1 MRPLLKDKT
10 FDVTII
16 GGGATGCGLA
26 LDAASRGLKTLL
38 LEKNDFASGTS
49 SKSSKLLH
57 GGVRYLESALKHF
70 DKGQYHL
77 VKEAL
82 KERYL
87 LLHNAPHLCH
97 PLKFLVPL
105 YKCRHIPYYF
115 AGLALYDFIAASKSL
130 GKTKLFSAKQSKKLF
145 PLIKGKGLKAG
156 ITYLDGQFNDSR
168 LSLSLA
174 KTAEKFGATL
184 LTYAEVKEF
193 ILEQGKITGL
203 SFLDRLNNQ
212 TLEIKSKVIIN
223 ATGPWLD
230 KIRKLANP
238 SARDLLIPSK
248 GSHLALK
255 LPITS
260 KLAILLPKTQDKRVL
275 FLLPWSKQY
284 YFLGTTDIKTDLN
297 TPLKPTD
304 SEIDYLL
311 NHFQQYFDYPLQP
324 QEITSCWAGI
334 RPLLKSSEKTSTA
347 SLSRE
352 HYIEIMPN
360 NLVSIGGGKWT
371 TFRKMAQE
379 TLDLVIAKFKISAKK
394 CQTHQITL
402 WGSKHFSP
410 TFKHHFLAQKKF
422 SQETLE
428 HLLHTYG
435 DKAPEVLALA
445 SKSNLNE
452 PILPGLP
459 YILAEVAYCLK
470 EEYVFDFLDFLA
482 RRIDLA
488 QINLKE
494 CIRAL
499 NRIEPILAESL
510 NWDQTTCKQKKKRAL
525 EQLQNSTF

>member
-10 FDVTII
+10 FDVIII

-38 LEKNDFASGTS
+38 LEKKDLASGTS

-57 GGVRYLESALKHF
+57 GGVRYLENALKRL
-70 DKGQYHL
+70 DKSQYHL

-87 LLHNAPHLCH
+87 LLKNAPHLCH
-97 PLKFLVPL
+97 PLTFLVPL
-105 YKCRHIPYYF
+105 YKRRHIPYYF

-130 GKTKLFSAKQSKKLF
+130 GKTKLLSAKQSKNLF
-145 PLIKGKGLKAG
+145 PILKDKNLKAG
-156 ITYLDGQFNDSR
+156 ITYLDGQFNDCR
-168 LSLSLA
+168 LALTVA
-174 KTAEKFGATL
+174 KTAAKFGATL
-184 LTYAEVKEF
+184 LNYAEVKEF
-193 ILEQGKITGL
+193 IFKQGKITGL
-203 SFLDRLNNQ
+203 TFLDRLNNQ
-212 TLEIKSKVIIN
+212 IIEVSSKVIIN

-230 KIRKLANP
+230 KIRKLASP
-238 SARDLLIPSK
+238 GVKDLLIHSK
-248 GSHLALK
+248 GSHLTIK
-255 LPITS
+255 LPLS
-260 KLAILLPKTQDKRVL
+260 SNLAILLPKTQDKRVL
-275 FLLPWSKQY
+275 FLLPWSKH

-297 TPLKPTD
+297 SPLKPTD

-311 NHFQQYFDYPLQP
+311 NHFHQYFDYPLQL

-334 RPLLKSSEKTSTA
+334 RPLLRASDNTSTA

-379 TLDLVIAKFKISAKK
+379 TLDLVITKFKLSAKK

-402 WGSKHFSP
+402 WGSEHFSS
-410 TFKHHFLAQKKF
+410 TFKHTFLAQKKF

-428 HLLHTYG
+428 HLLNTYG
-435 DKAPEVLALA
+435 DKAPEILNLAF
-445 SKSNLNE
+445 SSNLGE
-452 PILPGLP
+452 PILPGYP
-459 YILAEVAYCLK
+459 YLLAEVVYCLK

-488 QINLKE
+488 QINLE
-494 CIRAL
+494 QSIRAL
-499 NRIEPILAESL
+499 DTIEPILAKFL
-510 NWDQTTCKQKKKRAL
+510 GWDPFTSKQKKDKAL
-525 EQLQNSTF
+525 KQLQNSTF